1 MYFSKNHE
9 HSLSTNS
16 LGGVGGSIAICTET
30 QHLFLAGLWGEEQP
44 ANMLSLLTV
53 LVILLHVAGF
63 VWLERPLEQ
72 ETPAEPLVI
81 AVEMIT
87 MSASKPI
94 AAKPIPSTQPPPA
107 KKPGPIKPKTKH
119 VPRKSEPVIQ
129 QDLPDFAPTAP
140 VAESQ
145 PVTKASSTTSSVGS
159 GSNTPATPPAEQF
172 TEANYKAN
180 YAHNP
185 KPEYPAIA
193 KSRNWQGKVILHVQV
208 SAQGLSNS
216 VKVEHSSGY
225 DMLDEAAIE
234 AVKQWRFIPAKRG
247 GTSIT
252 SLVLVPIVFRLRA

>member
-1 MYFSKNHE
+1 MYFLNNHE
-9 HSLSTNS
+9 HSLSTNG
-16 LGGVGGSIAICTET
+16 LGGGSIAICTEP
-30 QHLFLAGLWGEEQP
+30 QHPLLAALWGEEQP

-72 ETPAEPLVI
+72 ETPAEPLVM

-107 KKPGPIKPKTKH
+107 KKPRPIKPKTKP
-119 VPRKSEPVIQ
+119 VPHKSEPVIQ
-129 QDLPDFAPTAP
+129 ELPDFAPTAP

-145 PVTKASSTTSSVGS
+145 PVTQANSTTRSVAS
-159 GSNTPATPPAEQF
+159 ASNTPATPPAEHF

-185 KPEYPAIA
+185 KPEYPAVA

-216 VKVEHSSGY
+216 VKVEHSSGH

-247 GTSIT
+247 DTSIA
-252 SLVLVPIVFRLRA
+252 SSVLVPIVFRLRD